1 MVGTTELSPQ
11 LAPFTTI
18 AYNNYKVC
26 APKIVKNETY
36 AINIIHVTQEEEKDQ
51 KKKIIIKTFTKQGLT
66 QKIYGITG
74 NMNDHNKQ
82 LYTEYFLKEL
92 KNKCKAAF
100 IDFLKELSDFADEYR
115 IETIHDDE

>member
-51 KKKIIIKTFTKQGLT
+51 KKKNNNKNIHKTGTDAKD
-66 QKIYGITG
+66 IW
-74 NMNDHNKQ
+74 NHW
-82 LYTEYFLKEL
+82 
-92 KNKCKAAF
+92 
-100 IDFLKELSDFADEYR
+100 
-115 IETIHDDE
+115 

>member
-1 MVGTTELSPQ
+1 MH
-11 LAPFTTI
+11 FTTI

-26 APKIVKNETY
+26 TPKIVKNENY
-36 AINIIHVTQEEEKDQ
+36 AINIVHVTHEEEKDQ
-51 KKKIIIKTFTKQGLT
+51 KKLETFTKQELT
-66 QKIYGITG
+66 QKIYEITD

-82 LYTEYFLKEL
+82 LYTEYFLKEV

-100 IDFLKELSDFADEYR
+100 IDFLNELSDFPDDCG